1 MKAQAPQWATVAL
14 AFAVVLFFAAFMPP
28 VEAATAAPSGAQPVE
43 QWKRNPCVGGF
54 KWGKCL
60 PRYADAQ
67 PGHDE
72 PLQWKCRWLKRGVRS
87 CKR

>member
-1 MKAQAPQWATVAL
+1 MKAQVSQWTTVAL

-28 VEAATAAPSGAQPVE
+28 VEAATAAPSGAEPVD
-43 QWKRNPCVGGF
+43 QWKRNPCSTY
-54 KWGKCL
+54 KWRCL

-72 PLQWKCRWLKRGVRS
+72 TLQWKCHWIKRGVRS